1 MGLRAGCRWE
11 RRLHLPGCS
20 TSPPHNHPRPSSGW
34 NIPPGGREP
43 LPPGQG
49 LGLNFPLQISP
60 FASHL
65 PSVLPLF
72 LVLRQ
77 LRWSLP
83 ARYESNKG
91 QQHLQ
96 RGGPSLP
103 SGLLF
108 FLELL
113 SFTCL
118 VSCVQISDSG
128 LWRVVS
134 TSLCL
139 SSHLMCLCLLSS
151 WNHDRASPGS
161 TVCCSSC
168 SFKSADPRT
177 GAPAPDFA
185 L

>member
-1 MGLRAGCRWE
+1 MAGIY
-11 RRLHLPGCS
+11 LLGAGSHSHLA
-20 TSPPHNHPRPSSGW
+20 RGW
-34 NIPPGGREP
+34 A
-43 LPPGQG
+43 L
-49 LGLNFPLQISP
+49 ISP
-60 FASHL
+60 FKSALL
-65 PSVLPLF
+65 PPTFQAFFPCFWFSDNS
-72 LVLRQ
+72 
-77 LRWSLP
+77 WSLP

-118 VSCVQISDSG
+118 VSCVRTSDSG